1 MERTE
6 GATLPRI
13 DITYYTDPLCCW
25 SWAFEPHRL
34 RLQKEFGR
42 QISWRICMGG
52 LLPAWRHF
60 SDPEQMV
67 SRPLQMGPVWM
78 QAAEVGGVPIQHR
91 IWKEDPPASSYP
103 ACIAVK
109 CAGLQSEETAAFYLH
124 TLQQAVMLKGI
135 NISRIEALSGL
146 AAELQQIY
154 PSFDLPQF
162 MQDLMNERGID
173 AFRKDLAEVNARGIH
188 RFPSLLIKG
197 NDGRS
202 FLLSG
207 YRTFDDIVTSIPF
220 FRSAALP

>member
-1 MERTE
+1 MERTGE
-6 GATLPRI
+6 TARI

-34 RLQKEFGR
+34 RLQEEFGR
-42 QISWRICMGG
+42 RINWRICMGG

-67 SRPLQMGPVWM
+67 SRPIQMGPVWM
-78 QAAEVGGVPIQHR
+78 QAGEVGGVKIQHR

-109 CAGLQSEETAAFYLH
+109 CAGLQSDEIAAFYLQA
-124 TLQQAVMLKGI
+124 LQRAVMLKGI
-135 NISRIEALSGL
+135 NISRIEALYSL
-146 AAELQQIY
+146 AEDLQRNF
-154 PSFDLPQF
+154 PSFNLPQF
-162 MQDLMNERGID
+162 LQDLTNERGID
-173 AFRKDLAEVNARGIH
+173 AFRKDLAEVNARGIR

-197 NDGRS
+197 EDGRS

-207 YRTFDDIVTSIPF
+207 YRTFDDIVAAIPF
-220 FRSAALP
+220 FQSATSP